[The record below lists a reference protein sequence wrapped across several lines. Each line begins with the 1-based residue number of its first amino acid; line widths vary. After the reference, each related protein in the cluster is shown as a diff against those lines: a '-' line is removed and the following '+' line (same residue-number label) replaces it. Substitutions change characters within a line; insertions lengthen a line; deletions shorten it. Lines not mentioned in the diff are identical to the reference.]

1 MSVRKAVL
9 VLATL
14 AALCAFYPALFGER
28 PAPLQSSALLVPD
41 PREPRSRND
50 ELSDVVTQF
59 VPWSRAVADAY
70 RAGRMPFWFPANGC
84 GAPLWAN
91 PQAQAATP
99 TTLFFLFL
107 PDAWA
112 SAAGAA
118 VKLLAAAAGAFLLAR
133 RRALSAEASLWAAL
147 AYGFALHAVNWMHF
161 PHTWPVALLPWTLV
175 ALDRVARDERG
186 QRGGFAATVAAV
198 ALLLSGGYPETEF
211 LAAVCGAAYFFAV
224 LLAQPSTAGERLR
237 RFGIAA
243 AASVLALG
251 LTAAYTLPATAAL
264 LRSERSAQVARASA
278 ASEPLRL
285 HARDF
290 LRPPTYW
297 DIARF
302 WVVPE
307 AQGNPRDGDKFGPYS
322 FAGRTSGYTGVLV
335 LAFALATFGWRRAP
349 RGVALARIGAVLTAA
364 YVLWYP
370 PLVWLLHRTPG
381 LREAAARL
389 TTNRANT
396 VLVML
401 LALLAACE
409 LDRLRRGGRSGATR
423 AACVIVLAATALVAF
438 EFARAAERPPVT
450 AWRAV
455 SFALPAV
462 LLVAAIGLLSRA
474 STPASRTA
482 LATFVLAAT
491 ALDLLRIGARINPG
505 TLPAE
510 DYPVTPAVRA
520 LQEASRGG
528 RFAASDG
535 VLTGMASHYG
545 LEDVRIL
552 NPAAPADYEDVLT
565 AAAGYTG
572 PVANTPRVAR
582 LDAPFLDFLNVRA
595 RAGWGVAVPPT
606 REAAAAVLPDRVLG
620 VSSFEALLARL
631 PAHDD
636 FTRSALVVGAR
647 DETFEDA
654 AEVVSVARPRPE
666 EIRVRVRTASPR
678 LLVVPEVDDGGWTAR
693 GERRKGAGGPRQRRL
708 PRGARPRR
716 RVGGGLPLLAAAV
729 SGWRSD
735 QRAVGP
741 GRRRSRVAGTNT
753 SRRVG
758 AG

>member
-1 MSVRKAVL
+1 VRKSVL
-9 VLATL
+9 VLAAL

-28 PAPLQSSALLVPD
+28 PAPLQTSALLVPD
-41 PREPRSRND
+41 PREPRSRNE
-50 ELSDVVTQF
+50 ELSDVVSQF

-70 RAGRMPFWFPANGC
+70 GAGRMPFWFPANGC

-99 TTLFFLFL
+99 TTLFFLWL

-175 ALDRVARDERG
+175 ALDLVARGD
-186 QRGGFAATVAAV
+186 RGGFAATVAAV

-211 LAAVCGAAYFFAV
+211 LAAVCGAAYFAAV
-224 LLAQPSTAGERLR
+224 VLAGPSTPGERLR
-237 RFGIAA
+237 RLGMAA

-278 ASEPLRL
+278 AAEPLRL
-285 HARDF
+285 QARDF

-297 DIARF
+297 DVARF

-322 FAGRTSGYTGVLV
+322 FAGRTSGYAGVLV

-349 RGVALARIGAVLTAA
+349 RGVALARIGAVLTAM

-370 PLVWLLHRTPG
+370 PLVWLLQRTPG
-381 LREAAARL
+381 LRETAARL

-396 VLVML
+396 VLVLL

-409 LDRLRRGGRSGATR
+409 LDRLRRGGRPGATR
-423 AACVIVLAATALVAF
+423 AACAIVLAATALVAF
-438 EFARAAERPPVT
+438 EFARAADRPPVT
-450 AWRAV
+450 AWRAI
-455 SFALPAV
+455 SFALPMV

-474 STPASRTA
+474 GTPASRAA
-482 LATFVLAAT
+482 LAAFVLSAT

-528 RFAASDG
+528 RFAAADG

-545 LEDVRIL
+545 LQDVRIL
-552 NPAAPADYEDVLT
+552 NPAAPADYEDVLA

-572 PVANTPRVAR
+572 PVANTPRVTR
-582 LDAPFLDFLNVRA
+582 LDAPILDFLNVRA
-595 RAGWGVAVPPT
+595 RAGTGIAAPPARRASAAALPGTVIGVA
-606 REAAAAVLPDRVLG
+606 
-620 VSSFEALLARL
+620 SFGELLARL
-631 PAHDD
+631 PAQPD
-636 FTRSALVVGAR
+636 FVHTALVAGAR
-647 DETFEDA
+647 DETFEGA

-678 LLVVPEVDDGGWTAR
+678 LLVVPETDDGGWTAEVSGKTVPVVR
-693 GERRKGAGGPRQRRL
+693 ANG
-708 PRGARPRR
+708 
-716 RVGGGLPLLAAAV
+716 VFLAARVPAGETEAVFRYRPPLFREGAVVSAV
-729 SGWRSD
+729 SALVAAALAWRS
-735 QRAVGP
+735 RNI
-741 GRRRSRVAGTNT
+741 SRG
-753 SRRVG
+753 
-758 AG
+758 